1 MIVAILATAL
11 VLRVAAAFFWQQLAD
26 AEGRLFRFG
35 DSETYW
41 ILAEKLADGQ
51 PYDYAGVDSRIFR
64 APLYPLFL
72 VPAASWNG
80 RAGVMTARL
89 SGAILG
95 TVVVGILMRAAYQLA
110 GMVASLATGILA
122 TVYPGAIGMSIFV
135 LSEAIFCPLMMLS
148 LLAWRAGESERG
160 WWPGR
165 AMLAGAIGGLACLA
179 RPSWLLWPG
188 LLAAGIL
195 CREVGFRLRRV
206 LGGEPRLPA
215 WQGREPRPWSELCY
229 FSLGMILA
237 MSPWWCRNYL
247 VTGRFVPTTL
257 QVGAS
262 LYDGLHE
269 GATGSSD
276 EGMAFSLPFEIALR
290 AEERQA
296 TRIEGSRAVNASK
309 KNEGD
314 VFEWKL
320 NRALFWA
327 AIHWA
332 NENRSAACRLA
343 LIKFRKMWSPWPTAE
358 ELGGVGIRIAESLVY
373 VIILLLAV
381 IGLWTSRGKRAG
393 IAIYVYPTLY
403 FAALHLVF
411 VGSVRYR
418 QPAVLALCVVAGI
431 GSAWMLRQIRV
442 TLRVFKTLQR

>member
-1 MIVAILATAL
+1 
-11 VLRVAAAFFWQQLAD
+11 
-26 AEGRLFRFG
+26 
-35 DSETYW
+35 
-41 ILAEKLADGQ
+41 
-51 PYDYAGVDSRIFR
+51 
-64 APLYPLFL
+64 
-72 VPAASWNG
+72 
-80 RAGVMTARL
+80 
-89 SGAILG
+89 
-95 TVVVGILMRAAYQLA
+95 
-110 GMVASLATGILA
+110 
-122 TVYPGAIGMSIFV
+122 
-135 LSEAIFCPLMMLS
+135 
-148 LLAWRAGESERG
+148 
-160 WWPGR
+160 
-165 AMLAGAIGGLACLA
+165 
-179 RPSWLLWPG
+179 
-188 LLAAGIL
+188 
-195 CREVGFRLRRV
+195 
-206 LGGEPRLPA
+206 
-215 WQGREPRPWSELCY
+215 
-229 FSLGMILA
+229 
-237 MSPWWCRNYL
+237 
-247 VTGRFVPTTL
+247 
-257 QVGAS
+257 
-262 LYDGLHE
+262 
-269 GATGSSD
+269 
-276 EGMAFSLPFEIALR
+276 MAFSLPFEIALR